1 MRKKP
6 EEELHSKGNPS
17 SFGSHQIVGVTNFK
31 DGQGGGRIRLN
42 INVKFNNIQN
52 SNITETHKSS
62 SNTKHICVS
71 LPLWRFQLTLYRS
84 LPQLGVRHASSQPG
98 TSLLLVTLLHGQIQA
113 SGLTY
118 TTSPLR
124 EEWCCPFGYI
134 LWLAAHRKRGERRS
148 EQERQRKRDREE
160 RENRKT
166 GSPVSRHAVT
176 WSSVS

>member
-84 LPQLGVRHASSQPG
+84 LPQLACVFTAWHLPPPCHSP
-98 TSLLLVTLLHGQIQA
+98 TWPD
-113 SGLTY
+113 SGLWPDVHHLPP
-118 TTSPLR
+118 SRGVVLPFRLHPLAG
-124 EEWCCPFGYI
+124 CP
-134 LWLAAHRKRGERRS
+134 
-148 EQERQRKRDREE
+148 
-160 RENRKT
+160 
-166 GSPVSRHAVT
+166 
-176 WSSVS
+176 